1 MTSHQSKDT
10 SNTAIQENTAQ
21 LKGTPKLDAVIVG
34 AGFSGLYQLYSLK
47 KKMNLN
53 AVVLEAGDGVG
64 GTWYWNRYPGA
75 RCDSESHTYC
85 YYFSQ
90 EILEEWR
97 WSERYPKQE
106 EILRYLNFCADKLDL
121 KQDIYFNQRVQSA
134 VWDED
139 ALCWQITSETGLQ
152 LQATYLITAVGC
164 LSSANHPQIDG
175 LENFKGDTYHTGEWP
190 HDGVDFTGKSVVV
203 IGTGSTGI
211 QAIPVI
217 AEDAKKLTVLQ
228 RTPNFSVPAHNKPL
242 DPEFHDIFCQNIDD
256 WRQRM
261 LESRHGHP
269 WIAPPRKLCETP
281 EDERL
286 SILEEAWKIGGLRF
300 RESFEDILL
309 DQDSNDVMA
318 AFIHQKIKDIVKD
331 PETAEKLLP
340 KDHPFGTK
348 RPPIDTHYFETYN
361 RDNVCLEDIRSN
373 PIDCFTEDGIRLTD
387 GKKIPADSIVFA
399 TGFDAMSGSLLK
411 MGIVG
416 RDGKPLSEAWQDGPQ
431 AYLGLGVH
439 GFPNMFIITG
449 PGSPS
454 VLTNMPRSIEQ
465 NVDWISSVLD
475 FAHTN
480 NISKIEAEHEAMVN
494 WTKHVIE
501 TADKTLLPKANHS
514 WYLGANIPGKPRV
527 FMPYVGGLENYRS
540 YCDDIMEKNYSG
552 FQMTKN

>member
-1 MTSHQSKDT
+1 M
-10 SNTAIQENTAQ
+10 
-21 LKGTPKLDAVIVG
+21 
-34 AGFSGLYQLYSLK
+34 
-47 KKMNLN
+47 
-53 AVVLEAGDGVG
+53 LEAGEGVG

-97 WSERYPKQE
+97 WSERYPQQE

-121 KQDIYFNQRVQSA
+121 KKDIYFNQRVQSA

-139 ALCWQITSETGLQ
+139 SLCWQITSQTGLK
-152 LQATYLITAVGC
+152 LKATYLITAVGC
-164 LSSANHPQIDG
+164 LSSANHPQING
-175 LENFKGDTYHTGEWP
+175 LENFKGNTYHTGEWP
-190 HDGVDFTGKSVVV
+190 HEGVDFTAKSVVV

-242 DPEFHDIFCQNIDD
+242 DPEFHATFCQNIDD

-269 WIAPPRKLCETP
+269 WIAPPRKLCETA

-286 SILEEAWKIGGLRF
+286 TILEEAWQIGGLRF

-309 DQDSNDVMA
+309 DQKSNDLMS
-318 AFIHQKIKDIVKD
+318 AFIHNKIRDIVED

-361 RDNVCLEDIRSN
+361 RDNVNLEDIRSN
-373 PIDCFTEDGIRLTD
+373 PIDCFTEDSVRLTD
-387 GKKIPADSIVFA
+387 GREIPADTIVFA

-416 RDGKPLSEAWQDGPQ
+416 REGKQLSDAWQDGPE
-431 AYLGLGVH
+431 AYLGLSVH

-465 NVDWISSVLD
+465 NVDWISSVL
-475 FAHTN
+475 AHAYAN
-480 NISKIEAEHEAMVN
+480 NVAKIEAEHEAMVR

-501 TADKTLLPKANHS
+501 TANKTLLPKANHS

-527 FMPYVGGLENYRS
+527 FMPYAGGLENYRS
-540 YCDDIMEKNYSG
+540 YCDEIREKNYSG

>member
-1 MTSHQSKDT
+1 M
-10 SNTAIQENTAQ
+10 
-21 LKGTPKLDAVIVG
+21 
-34 AGFSGLYQLYSLK
+34 
-47 KKMNLN
+47 
-53 AVVLEAGDGVG
+53 LEAGEGVG

-97 WSERYPKQE
+97 WSERYPQQE

-121 KQDIYFNQRVQSA
+121 KKDIYFNQRVQSA

-139 ALCWQITSETGLQ
+139 SLCWQITSQTGLK
-152 LQATYLITAVGC
+152 LKATYLITAVGC
-164 LSSANHPQIDG
+164 LSSANHPQING
-175 LENFKGDTYHTGEWP
+175 LENFKGNTYHTGEWP
-190 HDGVDFTGKSVVV
+190 HEGVDFTAKSVVV

-242 DPEFHDIFCQNIDD
+242 DPEFHATFCQNIDD

-269 WIAPPRKLCETP
+269 WIAPSRKLCETA

-286 SILEEAWKIGGLRF
+286 TILEEAWQIGGLRF

-309 DQDSNDVMA
+309 DQKSNDLMS
-318 AFIHQKIKDIVKD
+318 AFIHNKIRDIVED

-361 RDNVCLEDIRSN
+361 RDNVNLEDIRSN
-373 PIDCFTEDGIRLTD
+373 PIDCFTEDSVRLTD
-387 GKKIPADSIVFA
+387 GREIPADTIVFA

-416 RDGKPLSEAWQDGPQ
+416 REGKQLSDAWQDGPE
-431 AYLGLGVH
+431 AYLGLSVH

-465 NVDWISSVLD
+465 NVDWISSVL
-475 FAHTN
+475 AHAYAN
-480 NISKIEAEHEAMVN
+480 NVAKIEAEHEAMVR

-501 TADKTLLPKANHS
+501 TANKTLLPKANHS

-527 FMPYVGGLENYRS
+527 FMPYAGGLENYRS
-540 YCDDIMEKNYSG
+540 YCDEIREKNYSG